1 MPTTTRTPRTKCY
14 LHEMRHP
21 VELPYEPHKY
31 HICVICQFRLLEIA
45 KTNFRFARGQQV
57 IRISIQPEL
66 AKEIV

>member
-31 HICVICQFRLLEIA
+31 HICLICQLRLLEIA
-45 KTNFRFARGQQV
+45 KTNFRFERSQQV

-66 AKEIV
+66 EKKIV